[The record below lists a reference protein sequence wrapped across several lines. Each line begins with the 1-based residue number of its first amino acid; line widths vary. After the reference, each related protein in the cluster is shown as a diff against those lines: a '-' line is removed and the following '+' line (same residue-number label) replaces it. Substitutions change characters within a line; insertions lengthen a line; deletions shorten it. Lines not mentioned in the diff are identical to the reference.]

1 MNSRGDTLNNPPGKE
16 FLIMDVDPSFPETSL
31 IGESLTVTVRDQ
43 EDSFQG
49 RHKYRCDH
57 DDRFPSDWTIFATIP
72 EENPVSSGESVGG
85 WIFDID
91 TSNREITV
99 TTDSFGRADLHTL
112 KDRHVEAADHVAYLI
127 LTDASSASAVE
138 LDQVSH
144 AKGLLSRCVRKDQWD
159 WYTVYKLLG
168 KPPEKQLHR
177 GRQAL
182 SQLRDAAKEGDDE
195 GVQEYLHQLQYY
207 GIAKRFAY
215 FVRRVNQGDEYSVI
229 DDEYLLKKLHRLDP
243 MVFEQFI
250 ADLWS
255 QLGWE
260 TRIVPVEEDRGAD
273 VIATQQGIFTRRR
286 AIQVKRKNPDAT
298 HNLEEVQ
305 RYMALSLRD
314 DVDEA
319 LLITTGKFTQT
330 AREEASVSSYELM
343 DGKELTEFIRENDLQ
358 QVVDQYV
365 DTPE

>member
-1 MNSRGDTLNNPPGKE
+1 
-16 FLIMDVDPSFPETSL
+16 MDVKPNFSETSL
-31 IGESLTVTVRDQ
+31 IGEPLEVVLGSRVA
-43 EDSFQG
+43 SFRGLYKHQ
-49 RHKYRCDH
+49 CESDN
-57 DDRFPSDWTIFATIP
+57 RFPPDWTLSATIP
-72 EENPVSSGESVGG
+72 QDDSFSSGDTVEG

-91 TSNREITV
+91 ENSQEITV
-99 TTDSFGRADLHTL
+99 TTDSFGRADLHSL
-112 KDRHVEAADHVAYLI
+112 KDRHIEAADHVAYI
-127 LTDASSASAVE
+127 VLTDVSNSSEVN

-182 SQLRDAAKEGDDE
+182 SQLRDAAKEGDDRK
-195 GVQEYLHQLQYY
+195 VQQYIDQLRRNHV
-207 GIAKRFAY
+207 AKRFAY
-215 FVRRVNQGDEYSVI
+215 FVRRVNLGDEYEVI
-229 DDEYLLKKLHRLDP
+229 DDEYLLRKLHNMEP

-260 TRIVPVEEDRGAD
+260 TEVVPVEEDRGAD
-273 VIATQQGIFTRRR
+273 VIATQEDLFTRRR
-286 AIQVKRKNPDAT
+286 AIQVKRKNPAST
-298 HNLEEVQ
+298 HNLAEVQ

-314 DVDEA
+314 GIDEA
-319 LLITTGKFTQT
+319 LLVTTGQFTQT
-330 AREEASVSSYELM
+330 AREEADVSSYELM
-343 DGKELTEFIRENDLQ
+343 DGHGLASFIRENELQ

-365 DTPE
+365 ESPE